1 MFDFDDSR
9 LENAEVLA
17 DASPL
22 LMNLASSGARVRRE
36 AALAEGQLAALADS
50 DRPRAVIA
58 YGPEA
63 RLLRSVLEPVCPVP
77 FVAWPSLGLP
87 GWVGPLDVVLLIGR
101 RGPESLAVAYE
112 AVRRGARLIAVC
124 PSDSPLAKQAA
135 SRSTTLLPVHTGDP
149 LAAAVVALVALHRLG
164 LGPATNPDAIAAAM
178 DLVAENC
185 SARTD
190 VSVNPAKAMALDLAE
205 AAPLVWGGS
214 VLAARASRRIVE
226 ALRLASGH
234 IGLSADSADLVSLIQ
249 QVRPRDP
256 FADPFDEGA
265 AERRPGLVL
274 VDDGLDDEA
283 SAEAR
288 LRLQRTAEAV
298 DIRVTRLT
306 HTTDSVMERYA
317 TLLLTGLFGAAY
329 LQIGLGR
336 VA

>member
-9 LENAEVLA
+9 LESPEVLA
-17 DASPL
+17 DAAPL
-22 LMNLASSGARVRRE
+22 LMNLASCGARVRRE
-36 AALAEGQLAALADS
+36 AAVAETPLDALSDT

-101 RGPESLAVAYE
+101 RGPGSLAVAHE
-112 AVRRGARLIAVC
+112 AVRRGARLLAVC
-124 PSDSPLAKQAA
+124 PPDSPLAQQAA
-135 SRSTTLLPVHTGDP
+135 SRSTTLLPVSTGDP

-164 LGPATNPDAIAAAM
+164 LGPYTNPEAIATAM

-190 VSVNPAKAMALDLAE
+190 VSVNPGKAMALDLAD
-205 AAPLVWGGS
+205 ASPLVWGGS
-214 VLAARASRRIVE
+214 VLSARASRRIVE
-226 ALRLASGH
+226 ALRLASGR
-234 IGLSADSADLVSLIQ
+234 IGLSADSADLVGLIQ
-249 QVRPRDP
+249 QAAPRDP
-256 FADPFDEGA
+256 FADPFDEGVD
-265 AERRPGLVL
+265 ERRPGLVL

-288 LRLQRTAEAV
+288 ERLHLTAEAV

-306 HTTDSVMERYA
+306 ATTDSVMERYA

-336 VA
+336 VG